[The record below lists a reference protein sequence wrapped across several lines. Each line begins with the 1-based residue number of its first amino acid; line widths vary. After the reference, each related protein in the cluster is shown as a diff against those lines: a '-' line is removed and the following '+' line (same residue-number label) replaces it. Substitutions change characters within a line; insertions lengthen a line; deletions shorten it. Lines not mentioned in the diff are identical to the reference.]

1 MIVFEVPE
9 RSLLKRVDPRLRVLA
24 AVALAIPVCLSESPT
39 VLTVALTMSTI
50 LAVLSAV
57 RWTMI
62 LRNLKRLNFL
72 MLVLAVFLPLSI
84 AGEAAFR
91 IGPLAWSE
99 AGLWKVALITLRA
112 NTVMIALTALL
123 ATMEP
128 AHLGFALDRLGVP
141 HKFTHIMLFMVRYV
155 EVIHQEY
162 HRLRDA
168 LRLRGF
174 RPACNR
180 HTFRTFGYVVGL
192 LLLRSI
198 DRSERI
204 FEAMKC
210 RGFQGRFYVL
220 APFALSSADAVFAV
234 TAGGC
239 VILLFWMQY
248 S

>member
-1 MIVFEVPE
+1 M
-9 RSLLKRVDPRLRVLA
+9 
-24 AVALAIPVCLSESPT
+24 
-39 VLTVALTMSTI
+39 
-50 LAVLSAV
+50 
-57 RWTMI
+57 
-62 LRNLKRLNFL
+62 
-72 MLVLAVFLPLSI
+72 
-84 AGEAAFR
+84 
-91 IGPLAWSE
+91 
-99 AGLWKVALITLRA
+99 ITLRA

-168 LRLRGF
+168 LRLRSF
-174 RPACNR
+174 RPGCNR
-180 HTFRTFGYVVGL
+180 HTFKTFGYIVGL

-204 FEAMKC
+204 SEAMKC

-220 APFALSSADAVFAV
+220 TPFALSPIDAVFAAAASV
-234 TAGGC
+234 C
-239 VILLFWMQY
+239 VILLFWM